1 MFHRYIQLF
10 AGLSLLFFLSCGTD
24 TTPVG
29 SKQPST
35 ALTAVELSYAKAFT
49 ILRNDSETHLT
60 IINPNDGQV
69 VQEIV
74 ISENR
79 PNNSQKIWV
88 KKHPSKV
95 LSSSVTHLA
104 YLDALK
110 HLDALKGFSQTNYI
124 YNSTVRTAVE
134 NGTVSELNAEGNI
147 NLEKVVSI
155 EPDVFFISG
164 LLGKLPQFQKIYEA
178 NIPVIEVIEWVEVN
192 PLARAEWIKFFACF
206 YDEHALA
213 DSLFAEIEQGYL
225 STKALTNA
233 IEKKS
238 LVMSGKSYKGTW
250 YMPGGKNYWSILM
263 DDAGGLYPYFNNEAT
278 NSLPLDLE
286 KVATDFL
293 HADCWISPG
302 ASSLAELLNEDAR
315 YKKFKPMQTGNVFEP
330 NKRVHGNGSND
341 FWETGLLRPDML
353 IKDLVKIFHP
363 NLLPHYE
370 LYFYKQLE

>member
-10 AGLSLLFFLSCGTD
+10 AGLSLLFVLSCGTD

-29 SKQPST
+29 SKQQST
-35 ALTAVELSYAKAFT
+35 VLSAVELSYAKAFT

-213 DSLFAEIEQGYL
+213 DSLFTEIEQGYL

-233 IEKKS
+233 IEKKP
-238 LVMSGKSYKGTW
+238 LVVSGKSYKGTW

-330 NKRVHGNGSND
+330 NKRVHGNGAND

>member
-1 MFHRYIQLF
+1 MFYRYIQLF
-10 AGLSLLFFLSCGTD
+10 SGLGLLFILSCGREIKTSSNTKES
-24 TTPVG
+24 TT
-29 SKQPST
+29 
-35 ALTAVELSYAKAFT
+35 LTAVELHYAKAFT
-49 ILRNDSETHLT
+49 ILHNDLETHLT

-69 VQEIV
+69 VQEII
-74 ISENR
+74 ISETA
-79 PNNSQKIWV
+79 PNGTQKLWV

-124 YNSTVRTAVE
+124 YNSTVRAAIE
-134 NGTVSELNAEGNI
+134 NGSVSELNAEGNI

-164 LLGKLPQFQKIYEA
+164 LLGKLPQFQKIHEA
-178 NIPVIEVIEWVEVN
+178 SIPVIEVIEWVEVN

-206 YDEHALA
+206 YDEHVLA

-225 STKALTNA
+225 STKALTKA
-233 IEKKS
+233 IEHKP

-263 DDAGGLYPYFNNEAT
+263 NDAGGLYPYFDNEAT

-302 ASSLAELLNEDAR
+302 ASSLKELLNEDTR
-315 YKKFKPMQTGNVFEP
+315 YKKFKPIQTGNVFEP
-330 NKRVHGNGSND
+330 NKRVHGNGAND

-363 NLLPHYE
+363 NLLPNYE
-370 LYFYKQLE
+370 LYFYKRLE